1 MILRDDMLVA
11 GTQTIV
17 REQTINAEWALKKG
31 DAQLKACL
39 R

>member
-17 REQTINAEWALKKG
+17 REQTINAEWALKS
-31 DAQLKACL
+31 DAQQACL